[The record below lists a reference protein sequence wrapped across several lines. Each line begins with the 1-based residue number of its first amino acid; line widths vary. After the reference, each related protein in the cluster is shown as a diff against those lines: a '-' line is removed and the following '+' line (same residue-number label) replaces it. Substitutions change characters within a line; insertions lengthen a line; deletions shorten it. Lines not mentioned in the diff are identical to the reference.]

1 MLVLAGIKATNR
13 MQQLHDFNTVCYE
26 KVIQQVRNGHQV
38 SSTNEPRFFYH
49 IRNLN
54 LGVQKVGVVYVQ

>member
-1 MLVLAGIKATNR
+1 

-38 SSTNEPRFFYH
+38 GCFTNFTE
-49 IRNLN
+49 NL
-54 LGVQKVGVVYVQ
+54 LYIKIFDGSVAECILCFSLTELVDSECVY

>member
-1 MLVLAGIKATNR
+1 

-54 LGVQKVGVVYVQ
+54 LGVQKVGVVYVQWLS